1 MTRIAHPILAAD
13 LMDRVAH
20 EIELC
25 RVLVNSVEN
34 AVERLPDPT
43 SLPDLQDIDLLYQ
56 TLGDLAYLLRAMAES
71 DVVAP
76 LVFQDVD
83 PLLAPIRLGALRT
96 RLRNPNNAPYHA
108 RRDEP
113 VELF

>member
-1 MTRIAHPILAAD
+1 MTSQPNPILAAD
-13 LMDRVAH
+13 LLDRVAH

-25 RVLVNSVEN
+25 RVLVTSVEN

-43 SLPDLQDIDLLYQ
+43 SLPDLQDIDLLHQ

-71 DVVAP
+71 DIIAP
-76 LVFQDVD
+76 MVFDNVD
-83 PLLAPIRLGALRT
+83 PLLAPVRLGALRT
-96 RLRNPNNAPYHA
+96 RLRNPHNAPYHA
-108 RRDEP
+108 RRDQH